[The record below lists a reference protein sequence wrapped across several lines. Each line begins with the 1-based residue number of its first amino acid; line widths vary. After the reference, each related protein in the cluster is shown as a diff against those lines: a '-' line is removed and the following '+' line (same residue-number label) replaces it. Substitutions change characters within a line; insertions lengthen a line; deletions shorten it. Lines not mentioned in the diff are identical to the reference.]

1 MEEANSITFLSLQ
14 TRSDYLDL
22 FGDKNFDSV
31 FSIDGTKHP
40 VIIREHLQNN
50 VSLET
55 LILLEK
61 ILGFKK
67 NFDKKLQ
74 DPVWEFLSMRMEK
87 YSPFLNIDVFHYKK
101 ILKEVVL
108 TQMSFFE
115 SDIVQQEMDDIARL
129 QEEIYGM
136 VFKFPS
142 MDKEEKMKHVELL
155 SNLLKKQQVLYT
167 RMSLSDDPEAKSM
180 KENIMRS
187 AQDLGFPPDVDI
199 AYVFNNMTKVLDEMR
214 GSIERS

>member
-1 MEEANSITFLSLQ
+1 
-14 TRSDYLDL
+14 
-22 FGDKNFDSV
+22 
-31 FSIDGTKHP
+31 
-40 VIIREHLQNN
+40 
-50 VSLET
+50 
-55 LILLEK
+55 
-61 ILGFKK
+61 
-67 NFDKKLQ
+67 
-74 DPVWEFLSMRMEK
+74 
-87 YSPFLNIDVFHYKK
+87 
-101 ILKEVVL
+101 
-108 TQMSFFE
+108 MSFFE

-142 MDKEEKMKHVELL
+142 MNKEEKMKHVELL